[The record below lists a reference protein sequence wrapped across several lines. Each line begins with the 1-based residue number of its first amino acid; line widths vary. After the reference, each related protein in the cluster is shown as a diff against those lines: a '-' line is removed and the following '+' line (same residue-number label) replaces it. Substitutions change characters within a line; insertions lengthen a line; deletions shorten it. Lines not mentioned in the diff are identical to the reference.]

1 MIIYRNIFALL
12 TCKGNFRFV
21 RLTSIHYRNLLLQV
35 NIFLRLY
42 YVQKKGEPGQDLA
55 LLDFRNSLFTLGV
68 CPVEVVIEP
77 VRSICCLVS
86 RDRVACP
93 RTLDVNRL
101 DIR

>member
-42 YVQKKGEPGQDLA
+42 YVQKKESRAKTWL
-55 LLDFRNSLFTLGV
+55 SLISGT
-68 CPVEVVIEP
+68 
-77 VRSICCLVS
+77 RCL
-86 RDRVACP
+86 P
-93 RTLDVNRL
+93 
-101 DIR
+101 